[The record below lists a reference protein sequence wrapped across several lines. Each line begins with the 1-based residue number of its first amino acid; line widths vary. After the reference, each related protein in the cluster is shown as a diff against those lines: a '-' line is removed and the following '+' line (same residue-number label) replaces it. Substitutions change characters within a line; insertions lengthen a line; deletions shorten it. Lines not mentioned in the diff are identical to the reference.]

1 MSLRDEVARLP
12 GGAELSELA
21 GKVDGD
27 PAAVRAVAA
36 RWRSAAGKVSEYTG
50 GLGGAVAEVDAA
62 WRGESADAFAAYMRR
77 YGRAGD
83 ALHDALTDCAS
94 ALDTAAGALEGAES
108 RVGSIMGT
116 LLADVAAHRERNPG
130 RTDKD
135 LEPGIRSLVGQ
146 ALSDARPHVEAAG
159 KAVTA
164 AKNAV
169 TKHLA
174 GRPATFAGI
183 AAPGDE
189 RFVPAPGRT
198 VDWERT
204 AGYRPQGG
212 TGNGGNGGGGNGGG
226 GNGQGGGFGG
236 YGPSGPP
243 PPGGGPAPTG
253 QVKEWIEQAVEILK
267 AQGYPAEKM
276 NPSDI
281 WMIIQHESGGN
292 PHAINNWDSNAAAGI
307 PSKGLMQ
314 TIDPTFDRWSLP
326 GHKDIY
332 APVDNIIAGVRY
344 AIERYGSVS
353 AVPGV
358 VGTKNGTGYV
368 GY

>member
-1 MSLRDEVARLP
+1 MSLRDQVAGLP

-36 RWRSAAGKVSEYTG
+36 RWRSAAGKVSDHTG

-62 WRGESADAFAAYMRR
+62 WKGESADAFATYMRR

-83 ALHDALTDCAS
+83 ALHDALTDCAT
-94 ALDTAAGALEGAES
+94 ALDTAAAALESAES
-108 RVGSIMGT
+108 RIGSIMGT
-116 LLADVAAHRERNPG
+116 LLDDVAAHRERNPG
-130 RTDKD
+130 RSDKD
-135 LEPGIRSLVGQ
+135 LEPGIRSLVGR
-146 ALSDARPHVEAAG
+146 AVSDARPHVEAAG

-164 AKNAV
+164 AKDAV
-169 TKHLA
+169 TRHMA
-174 GRPATFAGI
+174 ERPLTFADI
-183 AAPGDE
+183 AAAGDE

-204 AGYRPQGG
+204 AGYRPQDGA
-212 TGNGGNGGGGNGGG
+212 GNGGNGGGGNGGG

-236 YGPSGPP
+236 YGSSGPP

-253 QVKEWIEQAVEILK
+253 QVKEWIEQAIEILK

-332 APVDNIIAGVRY
+332 DPVDNIIAGVRY
-344 AIERYGSVS
+344 AIGRYGSVS